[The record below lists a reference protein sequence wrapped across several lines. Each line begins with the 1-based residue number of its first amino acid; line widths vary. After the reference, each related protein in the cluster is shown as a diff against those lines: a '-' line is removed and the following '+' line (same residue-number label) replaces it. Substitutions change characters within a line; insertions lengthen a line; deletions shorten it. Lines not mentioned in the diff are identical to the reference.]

1 MKLNEA
7 ILFSRLRRH
16 YDAVLYGTPSTAL
29 HLFPP
34 ELYLDHCDR
43 LCADHVYLATVE
55 HLPTGQPL
63 KRACCWSALAKVPG
77 WATTRSAPV

>member
-7 ILFSRLRRH
+7 ILFSRLRRR

-34 ELYLDHCDR
+34 ELYLDVCRPCVSGH
-43 LCADHVYLATVE
+43 
-55 HLPTGQPL
+55 G
-63 KRACCWSALAKVPG
+63 G
-77 WATTRSAPV
+77 APASPANH

>member
-7 ILFSRLRRH
+7 ILFSRLRRR

-55 HLPTGQPL
+55 HLPHRPTIEKGVL
-63 KRACCWSALAKVPG
+63 LVCIGESSRLG
-77 WATTRSAPV
+77 YY